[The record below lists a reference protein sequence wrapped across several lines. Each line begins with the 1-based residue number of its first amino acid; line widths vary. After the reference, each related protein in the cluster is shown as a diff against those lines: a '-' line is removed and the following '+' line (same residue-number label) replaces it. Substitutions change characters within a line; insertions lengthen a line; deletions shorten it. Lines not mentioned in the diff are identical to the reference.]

1 MNFVLH
7 AEWLVVILMAAAR
20 VAGALAFTPVLG
32 MATLPANIRLFFILA
47 IALLTAGFAT
57 GTGMLPAMPQT
68 LPGLILATGRELL
81 LGGLLGFGILTA
93 FGALAL
99 GGRLLDYQMG
109 FGIATL
115 FDPAT
120 RGHGSLMGAV
130 FTMLGATIFLALD
143 AHHTLIRGF
152 SFAFQTV
159 PIGSPLSVPIHLV
172 MGQFGLM
179 FVYGFILVAP
189 AVCALML
196 MDLVIGF
203 AARVMPQ
210 VNAYFVAL
218 PAKAFVGL
226 LVTAISLRFSGGIVQ
241 SLFEKIFLYWQQ
253 VLIAR

>member
-1 MNFVLH
+1 MNLVVH
-7 AEWLVVILMAAAR
+7 AEGLVLLLMAAAR
-20 VAGALAFTPVLG
+20 VAGALAFAPVLG
-32 MATLPANIRLFFILA
+32 VATLPTNIRLFFILA
-47 IALLTAGFAT
+47 AALLTAGLTA
-57 GTGMLPAMPQT
+57 GAGAMPPVPQT
-68 LPGLILATGRELL
+68 LLGLGLMVGRELL
-81 LGGLLGFGILTA
+81 LGGLLGFGILAA

-130 FTMLGATIFLALD
+130 FTMLGATVFLTLD
-143 AHHTLIRGF
+143 AHHTLLRGLV
-152 SFAFQTV
+152 FAFQTV

-241 SLFEKIFLYWQQ
+241 SLFEKIFAYWQQ
-253 VLIAR
+253 VLVVR

>member
-1 MNFVLH
+1 MNLVVQ
-7 AEWLVVILMAAAR
+7 AEWIVMLLMAAAR
-20 VAGALAFTPVLG
+20 IAGALAFAPVLG
-32 MATLPANIRLFFILA
+32 FATLPTNIRLFLILA
-47 IALLTAGFAT
+47 LALMTAGLAA
-57 GTGMLPAMPQT
+57 GGALPAAPQT
-68 LPGLILATGRELL
+68 LMGLILAMGREVL
-81 LGGLLGFGILTA
+81 LGALLGFGILAA
-93 FGALAL
+93 FGALAV

-115 FDPAT
+115 FDPST

-152 SFAFQTV
+152 AFSFQSV
-159 PIGSPLSVPIHLV
+159 PAGSPLVLPIQLV

-189 AVCALML
+189 VVFALIL

-253 VLIAR
+253 VLVAR